1 MNRFSELLFALEIYK
16 DDIDKIVSQYR
27 KTDAADK
34 QTYSTQTYAERH
46 SQNVESAR
54 KKIKSRQLTMI
65 DRANGIIDD
74 IQDALKRWICPPV
87 NDKQLPMLSTLLTSG
102 MKLNGAEIEVLQQN
116 ANGNYFAG
124 RLVDELAKH
133 SGVKGIRPQRSV
145 EAYVAAL
152 KRVIFATD
160 IFINGYLGQKS
171 PFAKELLP
179 GNVSDHIIYAASACR
194 IFSGESSLLTAAL
207 LWDGDEVPVQSAKR
221 TLTNDDRAIMDRM
234 FEGCKTEMHYGAMA
248 QKIVTENPE
257 IKEIL
262 QLSEKYSQYLP
273 KEDAT
278 GE

>member
-1 MNRFSELLFALEIYK
+1 MNRFTELLFALEIYK

-34 QTYSTQTYAERH
+34 QTYSAQTYAERH
-46 SQNVESAR
+46 LQNVESAR

-87 NDKQLPMLSTLLTSG
+87 NDKQLPMLSTLLASG
-102 MKLNGAEIEVLQQN
+102 LKLNGAEIEVLQQN

-124 RLVDELAKH
+124 RLVDELAKR

-152 KRVIFATD
+152 KRVTSAAD
-160 IFINGYLGQKS
+160 IFINGYVGQKS

-179 GNVSDHIIYAASACR
+179 GNVSDYIIYAASACC

-207 LWDGDEVPVQSAKR
+207 LWDGDDVPVQSAKR
-221 TLTNDDRAIMDRM
+221 TLTNDDREIMDRM